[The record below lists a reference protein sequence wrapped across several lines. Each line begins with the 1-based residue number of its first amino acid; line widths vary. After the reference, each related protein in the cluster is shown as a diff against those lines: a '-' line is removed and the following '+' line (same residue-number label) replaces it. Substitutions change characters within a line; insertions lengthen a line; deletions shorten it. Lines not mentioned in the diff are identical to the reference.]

1 MYYAGFT
8 FTEAQ
13 NLPIPLRIWFINRT
27 IKELNRGSED
37 DEGGSNNRRA
47 STEERALMNM
57 QRARVPARLSR
68 LT

>member
-8 FTEAQ
+8 YTEAQ
-13 NLPIPLRIWFINRT
+13 NLPIPIRIWFIKRT

-37 DEGGSNNRRA
+37 DTGASSNRRA

-57 QRARVPARLSR
+57 QRSHVPARLSR
-68 LT
+68 AT